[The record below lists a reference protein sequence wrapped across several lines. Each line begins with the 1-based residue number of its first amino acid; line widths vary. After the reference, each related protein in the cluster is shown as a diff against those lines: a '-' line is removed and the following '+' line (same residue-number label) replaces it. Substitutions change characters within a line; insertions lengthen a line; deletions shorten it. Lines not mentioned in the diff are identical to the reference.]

1 MTFNRGITI
10 MRKLSEHEIRQ
21 LMDEIVWG
29 TLIAIDDEQPYAIET
44 SFAVDDRFLYT
55 GSKRDGRM
63 NRCIAKNP
71 VVTFKICDSTTDA
84 KLFRAAIV
92 ESEATILTERNDI
105 LQCLRIIYKK
115 LGLPESRI
123 EERANKIIAKE
134 GSLNLYRIP
143 LKKLAGV
150 ASGS

>member
-1 MTFNRGITI
+1 M
-10 MRKLSEHEIRQ
+10 KALSENEIRQ

-29 TLIAIDDEQPYAIET
+29 TLIALDDKHPYAIET
-44 SFAVDDRFLYT
+44 SFATDDRFLYT
-55 GSKRDGRM
+55 GSKCGGRM
-63 NRCIAKNP
+63 NRCIETNP
-71 VVTFKICDSTTDA
+71 AVTFKICDSTRDA

-92 ESEATILTERNDI
+92 ESEAKILTERDEI
-105 LQCLRIIYKK
+105 MHCLRTIYKK

-123 EERANKIIAKE
+123 EERADKITART
-134 GSLNLYRIP
+134 GSLSLYRMP